1 MTAEIDRRLRELP
14 SVDNVLKAKVATL
27 AVARFGRPAAHCVAD
42 ELIEIGGA
50 FRMADIMARAGARL
64 VAIGNTN
71 RTHLKDYRKR
81 SGRGPGAQG
90 QYIELSHRGLY
101 QAGWCTRTCRTDA
114 RAQRAPGQRSGLRH
128 AG

>member
-27 AVARFGRPAAHCVAD
+27 AVVGLRLIVSRG

-81 SGRGPGAQG
+81 SGRGSGAQG

-101 QAGWCTRTCRTDA
+101 QAGWCT
-114 RAQRAPGQRSGLRH
+114 
-128 AG
+128 